1 MNNGPITWLLVSAAA
16 EMLVASLLGY
26 AMMMPMQP
34 WGQRLGVRWPPPR
47 VLMSIHLDFV
57 MLSLMQFGAA
67 AGIHALPGPRD
78 GLAAALLAV
87 SGWLNVT
94 PYLWRAAGVNAFVL
108 AGGGRRRAAARR
120 GRGGARARGAG
131 GRGGRAGG
139 AGRGRPAEA

>member
-26 AMMMPMQP
+26 AMLIPMQP

-108 AGGGRRRAAARR
+108 AGGALQRAAALLSLV
-120 GRGGARARGAG
+120 GTLALVTGWLVLLLGW
-131 GRGGRAGG
+131 
-139 AGRGRPAEA
+139 AGR